1 MCDYHRCQSQIIQ
14 CCSISVFSLVVPFQY
29 FRNSFLDSLSFFIFC
44 LTHFNFKD

>member
-14 CCSISVFSLVVPFQY
+14 FVVPFQY

-44 LTHFNFKD
+44 LTHFNFKDRSFK

>member
-14 CCSISVFSLVVPFQY
+14 RFPEGKRRLVVPFRY